1 MNVWKFISGLCIVIG
16 VVLAVV
22 LAWGA
27 VFRPVL
33 EDRSELE
40 AKKAE
45 LEAKVVDLEAQLKEL
60 RENQARLEADPRFVE
75 KVAREDL
82 GYAKPGETV
91 FRFVEDKP

>member
-1 MNVWKFISGLCIVIG
+1 MLG
-16 VVLAVV
+16 VVLAVL

-33 EDRSELE
+33 EDKASLE

-45 LEAKVVDLEAQLKEL
+45 LEAKVADLESQLKEL
-60 RENQARLEADPRFVE
+60 RENQERLESDPRFVE

-82 GYAKPGETV
+82 GYAKPGEMV

>member
-1 MNVWKFISGLCIVIG
+1 MIG
-16 VVLAVV
+16 VALAI
-22 LAWGA
+22 LLTWGA

-33 EDRSELE
+33 EERTALE

-45 LEAKVVDLEAQLKEL
+45 LEVKVADLEAQLKEL
-60 RENQARLEADPRFVE
+60 RENQARLESDPRFVE